1 MEMTIV
7 KLISYGGDARSSCME
22 AIHYAKVKDF
32 KNAEKSMDNAI
43 KQLEEAHKIQ
53 TKMIQAEAGGDK
65 TELSLLLVHAQ
76 DHLMTAGVVKD
87 LAWEFI
93 ELYQKIF
100 KDGEH

>member
-7 KLISYGGDARSSCME
+7 KLISHGGDARSSCME
-22 AIHYAKVKDF
+22 AIHYAKINDF
-32 KNAEKSMDNAI
+32 ESAEKSMDNAI
-43 KQLEEAHKIQ
+43 KQLEEAHKVQ
-53 TKMIQAEAGGDK
+53 TQMIQAEAAGGK

-93 ELYQKIF
+93 ELYQKMSE
-100 KDGEH
+100 KEGN